1 MIRKRLVLVLIA
13 GFALLSCNTN
23 NSKTDQETEVVS
35 HEEDHHHDDGESIA
49 LNNGQ
54 KWKVNEEMTP
64 YLLEGE
70 KLVNSYIESNGTD
83 YKKLAKDIEEQNSQL
98 IKSCT
103 MDGKSHDELH
113 KWLHPHLELVAA
125 LIDAENGDESSKLV
139 NQLKESYT
147 AFHQYF
153 E

>member
-1 MIRKRLVLVLIA
+1 MIRKSLVLVLIA

-35 HEEDHHHDDGESIA
+35 HEDHHHDDGESIA
-49 LNNGQ
+49 LDNGQ

-83 YKKLAKDIEEQNSQL
+83 YKKLAKDIEEQNSHL

-103 MDGKSHDELH
+103 MDGESHDELH

-125 LIDAENGDESSKLV
+125 LSDAENGDESSKLV

-147 AFHQYF
+147 TFHQYF